1 MWVVLVDT
9 GCEDPDVIGPFSDHE
24 EANKVML
31 DAAYY
36 YGAAWIQTI
45 FTTLGELTDTEE
57 DWEC

>member
-45 FTTLGELTDTEE
+45 FTTLGELTDTE
-57 DWEC
+57 C